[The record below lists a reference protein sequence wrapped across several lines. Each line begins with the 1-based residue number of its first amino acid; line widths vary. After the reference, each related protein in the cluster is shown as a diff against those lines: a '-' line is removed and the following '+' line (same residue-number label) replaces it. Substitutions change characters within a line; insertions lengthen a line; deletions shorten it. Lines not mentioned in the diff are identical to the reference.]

1 MRYGRTLLL
10 ACLVI
15 NVSCAARTVR
25 SKLQC
30 TDPDQRLQLFWNEL
44 QDARQ
49 SSNGCATVNGVSPCD
64 RLRRDISTLAYMCPA
79 NTAALLANAI
89 LAYDARQIFLAQ
101 QLLDEILSKPGV
113 RPEAAVLRSRIA
125 IEEGNVPYASR
136 FIQEQ
141 IRLNPDYAE
150 LREMLAATFFLT
162 AQYDDAIRELN
173 SASTLGSPRWRIA
186 YHLGLIS
193 EAKRDIPGA
202 RRLYQEVLQL
212 KPGWSPAESRLKGL
226 NAIPPTP

>member
-1 MRYGRTLLL
+1 
-10 ACLVI
+10 
-15 NVSCAARTVR
+15 
-25 SKLQC
+25 
-30 TDPDQRLQLFWNEL
+30 
-44 QDARQ
+44 
-49 SSNGCATVNGVSPCD
+49 
-64 RLRRDISTLAYMCPA
+64 MCPA